1 MKDIYEMFNNIDI
14 NENEFEELSISET
27 EKENFRNNIVKSIS
41 KKRIPVKKKIAAAAV
56 FAIICASSATVL
68 SINPALAANIPVL
81 NDLFHKELVNT
92 NKQYSDYEVPIGKTS
107 SCNGIDVTFESA
119 VADNTMLFLNYTVK
133 NYNEKISNA
142 SSDFYFTNL
151 QMKINGEGVYAG
163 GSASC
168 ESIDDNTVHVVKKIP
183 WSKDMTAINKM
194 NIELNV
200 SELYGRQGT
209 WGANFFLDKSTQV
222 SKTHEAKI
230 NTPIEVAGV
239 KGQITSATISPL
251 TVQIKGSGDFN
262 KDKDPFFAFIILDDK
277 GNVLDLENGGG
288 DAKSWESN
296 FISNNN
302 MKSITIIP
310 TYSTRNANDTG
321 KLPAV
326 KLDINKVHP
335 ILLKNNEDSCL
346 NVTNYF
352 MDGDYLIVK
361 FHSQYFGKGN
371 SGNSWFSL
379 PLYVTA
385 DGKAVEGKGDDEKAN
400 LLWQKYYN
408 HNENVQ
414 IFKIGSCKDIM
425 IGTYDGS
432 NVKIMKDKST
442 TIKLNK

>member
-1 MKDIYEMFNNIDI
+1 MKDIYELLNNIDI
-14 NENEFEELSISET
+14 NQNEFEELSVSET
-27 EKENFRNNIVKSIS
+27 DKENFKNNIIKSIN
-41 KKRIPVKKKIAAAAV
+41 KKRIPVKKKIAAAAA
-56 FAIICASSATVL
+56 FAIICTSSVTVL
-68 SINPALAANIPVL
+68 SINPALASNIPIIS
-81 NDLFHKELVNT
+81 DLFHKELVNT
-92 NKQYSDYEVPIGKTS
+92 NKQYADYEVLIGKTS

-133 NYNEKISNA
+133 NYSEKISNN

-151 QMKINGEGVYAG
+151 QMKVNGENIYAG

-168 ESIDDNTVHVVKKIP
+168 EFIDNNTVHVIKKIP

-200 SELYGRQGT
+200 SDIYGRPGT
-209 WGANFFLDKSTQV
+209 WSAKFFLDKSNQI
-222 SKTHEAKI
+222 SKTYEAKI

-239 KGQITSATISPL
+239 KGEITSAKISPL
-251 TVQIKGSGDFN
+251 TVQIKGRGDFN
-262 KDKDPFFAFIILDDK
+262 KDNDPFFAFIILDDK

-310 TYSTRNANDTG
+310 TYSTRNTENTG
-321 KLPAV
+321 KLPSV

-346 NVTNYF
+346 NITNYF

-361 FHSQYFGKGN
+361 FHTQYFGKGT
-371 SGNSWFSL
+371 SGNSWFSE

-385 DGKAVEGKGDDEKAN
+385 DGKEINEYDEKSG
-400 LLWQKYYN
+400 LLWRKYYN
-408 HNENVQ
+408 HNDNVQ
-414 IFKIGSCKDIM
+414 IFKIGLSRDIM

-442 TIKLNK
+442 TIKLKK